1 MNLLIEGTFEAN
13 ERGFGFVIPDD
24 ENETDIFVAPADIKG
39 AFNGDRV
46 EVRVVSTGDE
56 KRGPEGIITRIIERS
71 HKKIIG
77 KFEKNKNFAFVVPN
91 NKKITQDIFIPKA
104 YFAGARDNEIVAVEI
119 IKWPEGR
126 RAAEGK
132 VIQRL
137 GKLGKP
143 GVDILSIMCEYDLTE
158 DFPIEVLEQVKAIP
172 DTLDKKDY
180 KGRRDLRD
188 VRMVTI
194 DGEDANDL
202 DDAVSIEKLPGG
214 NSLLGVH
221 LADVSH

>member
-91 NKKITQDIFIPKA
+91 NKKITH
-104 YFAGARDNEIVAVEI
+104 Y
-119 IKWPEGR
+119 
-126 RAAEGK
+126 
-132 VIQRL
+132 L
-137 GKLGKP
+137 
-143 GVDILSIMCEYDLTE
+143 
-158 DFPIEVLEQVKAIP
+158 
-172 DTLDKKDY
+172 
-180 KGRRDLRD
+180 
-188 VRMVTI
+188 
-194 DGEDANDL
+194 
-202 DDAVSIEKLPGG
+202 
-214 NSLLGVH
+214 
-221 LADVSH
+221 